1 LAAHP
6 DCAELQN
13 SAGLLA
19 LAQKNSKSTEAFFTR
34 SLALKPD
41 YIDAAVNHAISL
53 NLLGRH
59 TEAIP
64 EFQKALQVQPQNLK
78 AQANM
83 AAALFDL
90 RRYSD
95 AAGAFAHAVELSPE
109 APNLSTN
116 LALALEKA
124 GKTEQAKRAYAEARS
139 LRDSRVKNSPANAN

>member
-19 LAQKNSKSTEAFFTR
+19 LAQKNSKSAEAFFTR

-53 NLLGRH
+53 NLPGRH

-64 EFQKALQVQPQNLK
+64 EFQKALQVEPQNLK

-109 APNLSTN
+109 APDLSTN
-116 LALALEKA
+116 LALEKA